1 MTQGAFNPRCGKVIR
16 ESSQFIVKSVASL
29 SDVCRMAVCVRNG
42 FEATLLMAHGSA
54 DHSLERT
61 SMLSSILQKPLGAIT
76 VLGTAIGGPY
86 ALFETEMGTAARSAV
101 QGMLTS
107 SPTSSS
113 EIPASSGTVPGG
125 IPPLPHRMLIPQNP
139 SIGSAN
145 AAQSPEISS
154 VAGNSSS
161 TLSNG
166 AIPPWTP
173 PPVYDL
179 REVIRFDM
187 HPMALPQRFGQ
198 VTTLT
203 GYPQFEAYRV
213 PLTTGTG
220 PTDLLGTMTYCF
232 DANKAVQRI
241 QFTGTTG
248 DPSMISGMMVHFYGL
263 RPEASLGGQLFTM
276 RWNNRITSLL
286 QVRPADV
293 MTAHSPNGNYHV
305 FLELNQASTYYGLSE
320 EAYRITGIAPPT
332 SGNSFFGF

>member
-1 MTQGAFNPRCGKVIR
+1 
-16 ESSQFIVKSVASL
+16 
-29 SDVCRMAVCVRNG
+29 
-42 FEATLLMAHGSA
+42 
-54 DHSLERT
+54 
-61 SMLSSILQKPLGAIT
+61 MLSSLFQKPLGAIT

-86 ALFETEMGTAARSAV
+86 ALFETELGTAARSAI

-107 SPTSSS
+107 APAGQT
-113 EIPASSGTVPGG
+113 EIPASGGSVPGG
-125 IPPLPHRMLIPQNP
+125 VPPLPHGMLIPQNP
-139 SIGSAN
+139 QFVSASSP
-145 AAQSPEISS
+145 QSSAPPVSGNNSGTISS
-154 VAGNSSS
+154 
-161 TLSNG
+161 G
-166 AIPPWTP
+166 AVPPWTP

-220 PTDLLGTMTYCF
+220 PTDLVGTLTYCF

-241 QFTGTTG
+241 QFLGTTG

-263 RPEASLGGQLFTM
+263 RPEASLGGQLFTT

-293 MTAHSPNGNYHV
+293 MTAQSPSGNYHI
-305 FLELNQASTYYGLSE
+305 FLELNQASTYFGLSE
-320 EAYRITGIAPPT
+320 EAYRMTGIAPPT